1 MEIEKVIY
9 ELSKEQYET
18 FIIPFNLFDT
28 MKKEK
33 EIVIG
38 KQYPRL
44 KDSDKRGKLA
54 FSELLKKLKLNK
66 DVFNILK
73 YETNYQYNDNN
84 FNIILKRTNLNLK
97 NYFSSSKETIIY
109 DKKSFTSLEFE
120 IKRDKVLKL
129 IKDLDIKYLSQ
140 INIDINQLIIKN
152 IQSKV

>member
-33 EIVIG
+33 QIILG

-54 FSELLKKLKLNK
+54 FAELLKKLKLNK
-66 DVFNILK
+66 DVFNILR
-73 YETNYQYNDNN
+73 YEEEYEYDDNN

-97 NYFSSSKETIIY
+97 NYFSSSKENIIY
-109 DKKSFTSLEFE
+109 KENKVLEFE

>member
-54 FSELLKKLKLNK
+54 FAELLKKLKLNK

-97 NYFSSSKETIIY
+97 NYFSSSKENIIC
-109 DKKSFTSLEFE
+109 KKKELTVDEKLN
-120 IKRDKVLKL
+120 DL
-129 IKDLDIKYLSQ
+129 IKNLSNEELVN
-140 INIDINQLIIKN
+140 INIKINQLIIMN
-152 IQSKV
+152 IQLGV

>member
-1 MEIEKVIY
+1 MEIQKVIY
-9 ELSKEQYET
+9 ELTKEQYET

-33 EIVIG
+33 EIVLG

-44 KDSDKRGKLA
+44 KHSDKRGKLA

-73 YETNYQYNDNN
+73 YEDKYEYDDNK

-97 NYFSSSKETIIY
+97 NYFGSSKEIIVY
-109 DKKSFTSLEFE
+109 NTKSWTSEEFE
-120 IKRDKVLKL
+120 LKRDKVLKL

-140 INIDINQLIIKN
+140 INIDINHLIIKN